1 MAGLRNNKKMKF
13 YAHRGASADFP
24 EHTMAAYRGA
34 IEQGALGF
42 ECDIRV
48 TKDEVLILWHDAN
61 MKKEAKSA
69 AIIANRTYAEIKQIY
84 PAVMTLNEL
93 LDLAIENKKSLA
105 LETKHPVPTGNRV
118 EELVVAELHKRKDA
132 IKKSGIDVAIM
143 SFSWFAIEK
152 IKKMDPTIKTVML
165 LGDIT
170 NKITRRFTSAQVIG
184 PSVEMIRKS
193 PELISEI
200 KNSGK
205 ELYVWTVDSTED
217 LQYCASVGVD
227 IVMTNRPAHAR
238 SVMAVR
244 EGKADFALVPIEN
257 SVEGVVAR
265 TLDELAMGE
274 PLVIAGEVTLP
285 VSFSLMTKPG
295 TQNIKRIATH
305 PHAES
310 QCRAFI
316 AKNYPNAEIIP
327 TASTAA
333 AAEAI
338 SRGEFDAAIAA
349 EVAAAHYGLEVI
361 AKNIGDNNGAVT
373 RFVLVSKP
381 GALSAPTGHDRTSL
395 ALYIDIDHAGA
406 LLEILTE
413 FAKRDVNL
421 TFIQSRPTGRVL
433 GDYHFIIDAEGHVND
448 PSVSQALEGLRE
460 ICDEIRFL
468 GSYPRESSK

>member
-1 MAGLRNNKKMKF
+1 MKF

-118 EELVVAELHKRKDA
+118 EELVVAELRKRKDA

-152 IKKMDPTIKTVML
+152 IIKMDPTIKTVML

-238 SVMAVR
+238 SV
-244 EGKADFALVPIEN
+244 
-257 SVEGVVAR
+257 
-265 TLDELAMGE
+265 
-274 PLVIAGEVTLP
+274 
-285 VSFSLMTKPG
+285 
-295 TQNIKRIATH
+295 
-305 PHAES
+305 
-310 QCRAFI
+310 
-316 AKNYPNAEIIP
+316 
-327 TASTAA
+327 
-333 AAEAI
+333 
-338 SRGEFDAAIAA
+338 
-349 EVAAAHYGLEVI
+349 
-361 AKNIGDNNGAVT
+361 
-373 RFVLVSKP
+373 
-381 GALSAPTGHDRTSL
+381 
-395 ALYIDIDHAGA
+395 
-406 LLEILTE
+406 
-413 FAKRDVNL
+413 
-421 TFIQSRPTGRVL
+421 L
-433 GDYHFIIDAEGHVND
+433 GY
-448 PSVSQALEGLRE
+448 S
-460 ICDEIRFL
+460 
-468 GSYPRESSK
+468 

>member
-1 MAGLRNNKKMKF
+1 MVGLRNNKKMKF

-42 ECDIRV
+42 ECDIRL

-170 NKITRRFTSAQVIG
+170 NKLTRRFTSAQVIG

-238 SVMAVR
+238 SV
-244 EGKADFALVPIEN
+244 
-257 SVEGVVAR
+257 
-265 TLDELAMGE
+265 
-274 PLVIAGEVTLP
+274 
-285 VSFSLMTKPG
+285 
-295 TQNIKRIATH
+295 
-305 PHAES
+305 
-310 QCRAFI
+310 
-316 AKNYPNAEIIP
+316 
-327 TASTAA
+327 
-333 AAEAI
+333 
-338 SRGEFDAAIAA
+338 
-349 EVAAAHYGLEVI
+349 
-361 AKNIGDNNGAVT
+361 
-373 RFVLVSKP
+373 
-381 GALSAPTGHDRTSL
+381 
-395 ALYIDIDHAGA
+395 
-406 LLEILTE
+406 
-413 FAKRDVNL
+413 
-421 TFIQSRPTGRVL
+421 L
-433 GDYHFIIDAEGHVND
+433 GY
-448 PSVSQALEGLRE
+448 S
-460 ICDEIRFL
+460 
-468 GSYPRESSK
+468 

>member
-1 MAGLRNNKKMKF
+1 MVGLRNNKKMKF

-42 ECDIRV
+42 ECDIRL
-48 TKDEVLILWHDAN
+48 TKDEVLVLWHDAN

-238 SVMAVR
+238 SV
-244 EGKADFALVPIEN
+244 
-257 SVEGVVAR
+257 
-265 TLDELAMGE
+265 
-274 PLVIAGEVTLP
+274 
-285 VSFSLMTKPG
+285 
-295 TQNIKRIATH
+295 
-305 PHAES
+305 
-310 QCRAFI
+310 
-316 AKNYPNAEIIP
+316 
-327 TASTAA
+327 
-333 AAEAI
+333 
-338 SRGEFDAAIAA
+338 
-349 EVAAAHYGLEVI
+349 
-361 AKNIGDNNGAVT
+361 
-373 RFVLVSKP
+373 
-381 GALSAPTGHDRTSL
+381 
-395 ALYIDIDHAGA
+395 
-406 LLEILTE
+406 
-413 FAKRDVNL
+413 
-421 TFIQSRPTGRVL
+421 L
-433 GDYHFIIDAEGHVND
+433 GY
-448 PSVSQALEGLRE
+448 S
-460 ICDEIRFL
+460 
-468 GSYPRESSK
+468 

>member
-118 EELVVAELHKRKDA
+118 EELVVGELHKRKDA

-238 SVMAVR
+238 SV
-244 EGKADFALVPIEN
+244 
-257 SVEGVVAR
+257 
-265 TLDELAMGE
+265 
-274 PLVIAGEVTLP
+274 
-285 VSFSLMTKPG
+285 
-295 TQNIKRIATH
+295 
-305 PHAES
+305 
-310 QCRAFI
+310 
-316 AKNYPNAEIIP
+316 
-327 TASTAA
+327 
-333 AAEAI
+333 
-338 SRGEFDAAIAA
+338 
-349 EVAAAHYGLEVI
+349 
-361 AKNIGDNNGAVT
+361 
-373 RFVLVSKP
+373 
-381 GALSAPTGHDRTSL
+381 
-395 ALYIDIDHAGA
+395 
-406 LLEILTE
+406 
-413 FAKRDVNL
+413 
-421 TFIQSRPTGRVL
+421 L
-433 GDYHFIIDAEGHVND
+433 GY
-448 PSVSQALEGLRE
+448 S
-460 ICDEIRFL
+460 
-468 GSYPRESSK
+468 

>member
-118 EELVVAELHKRKDA
+118 EELVVAELHKRIDA

-165 LGDIT
+165 LHDF
-170 NKITRRFTSAQVIG
+170 NQKLSRRFTSAKAIG
-184 PSVEMIRKS
+184 PSVEMIKKS
-193 PELISEI
+193 PELVSEI

-238 SVMAVR
+238 SV
-244 EGKADFALVPIEN
+244 
-257 SVEGVVAR
+257 
-265 TLDELAMGE
+265 
-274 PLVIAGEVTLP
+274 
-285 VSFSLMTKPG
+285 
-295 TQNIKRIATH
+295 
-305 PHAES
+305 
-310 QCRAFI
+310 
-316 AKNYPNAEIIP
+316 
-327 TASTAA
+327 
-333 AAEAI
+333 
-338 SRGEFDAAIAA
+338 
-349 EVAAAHYGLEVI
+349 
-361 AKNIGDNNGAVT
+361 
-373 RFVLVSKP
+373 
-381 GALSAPTGHDRTSL
+381 
-395 ALYIDIDHAGA
+395 
-406 LLEILTE
+406 
-413 FAKRDVNL
+413 
-421 TFIQSRPTGRVL
+421 L
-433 GDYHFIIDAEGHVND
+433 GY
-448 PSVSQALEGLRE
+448 S
-460 ICDEIRFL
+460 
-468 GSYPRESSK
+468 

>member
-118 EELVVAELHKRKDA
+118 EELVVGELHKRKDA

-165 LGDIT
+165 LHDF
-170 NKITRRFTSAQVIG
+170 NQKLSRRFTSAKVIG
-184 PSVEMIRKS
+184 PSVEMIKKS

-238 SVMAVR
+238 SV
-244 EGKADFALVPIEN
+244 
-257 SVEGVVAR
+257 
-265 TLDELAMGE
+265 
-274 PLVIAGEVTLP
+274 
-285 VSFSLMTKPG
+285 
-295 TQNIKRIATH
+295 
-305 PHAES
+305 
-310 QCRAFI
+310 
-316 AKNYPNAEIIP
+316 
-327 TASTAA
+327 
-333 AAEAI
+333 
-338 SRGEFDAAIAA
+338 
-349 EVAAAHYGLEVI
+349 
-361 AKNIGDNNGAVT
+361 
-373 RFVLVSKP
+373 
-381 GALSAPTGHDRTSL
+381 
-395 ALYIDIDHAGA
+395 
-406 LLEILTE
+406 
-413 FAKRDVNL
+413 
-421 TFIQSRPTGRVL
+421 L
-433 GDYHFIIDAEGHVND
+433 GY
-448 PSVSQALEGLRE
+448 S
-460 ICDEIRFL
+460 
-468 GSYPRESSK
+468 

>member
-1 MAGLRNNKKMKF
+1 
-13 YAHRGASADFP
+13 
-24 EHTMAAYRGA
+24 MAAYRGA

-69 AIIANRTYAEIKQIY
+69 AIIANRTYVEIKQIY

-238 SVMAVR
+238 SV
-244 EGKADFALVPIEN
+244 
-257 SVEGVVAR
+257 
-265 TLDELAMGE
+265 
-274 PLVIAGEVTLP
+274 
-285 VSFSLMTKPG
+285 
-295 TQNIKRIATH
+295 
-305 PHAES
+305 
-310 QCRAFI
+310 
-316 AKNYPNAEIIP
+316 
-327 TASTAA
+327 
-333 AAEAI
+333 
-338 SRGEFDAAIAA
+338 
-349 EVAAAHYGLEVI
+349 
-361 AKNIGDNNGAVT
+361 
-373 RFVLVSKP
+373 
-381 GALSAPTGHDRTSL
+381 
-395 ALYIDIDHAGA
+395 
-406 LLEILTE
+406 
-413 FAKRDVNL
+413 
-421 TFIQSRPTGRVL
+421 L
-433 GDYHFIIDAEGHVND
+433 GY
-448 PSVSQALEGLRE
+448 S
-460 ICDEIRFL
+460 
-468 GSYPRESSK
+468 

>member
-152 IKKMDPTIKTVML
+152 IKMMDPTIKTVML

-184 PSVEMIRKS
+184 PSVEMVRKS

-238 SVMAVR
+238 SV
-244 EGKADFALVPIEN
+244 
-257 SVEGVVAR
+257 
-265 TLDELAMGE
+265 
-274 PLVIAGEVTLP
+274 
-285 VSFSLMTKPG
+285 
-295 TQNIKRIATH
+295 
-305 PHAES
+305 
-310 QCRAFI
+310 
-316 AKNYPNAEIIP
+316 
-327 TASTAA
+327 
-333 AAEAI
+333 
-338 SRGEFDAAIAA
+338 
-349 EVAAAHYGLEVI
+349 
-361 AKNIGDNNGAVT
+361 
-373 RFVLVSKP
+373 
-381 GALSAPTGHDRTSL
+381 
-395 ALYIDIDHAGA
+395 
-406 LLEILTE
+406 
-413 FAKRDVNL
+413 
-421 TFIQSRPTGRVL
+421 L
-433 GDYHFIIDAEGHVND
+433 GY
-448 PSVSQALEGLRE
+448 S
-460 ICDEIRFL
+460 
-468 GSYPRESSK
+468 

>member
-84 PAVMTLNEL
+84 PTVMTLNEL

-165 LGDIT
+165 LHDF
-170 NKITRRFTSAQVIG
+170 NQKLSRRFTSAKAIG
-184 PSVEMIRKS
+184 PSVEMIKKS
-193 PELISEI
+193 PELVSEI

-238 SVMAVR
+238 SV
-244 EGKADFALVPIEN
+244 
-257 SVEGVVAR
+257 
-265 TLDELAMGE
+265 
-274 PLVIAGEVTLP
+274 
-285 VSFSLMTKPG
+285 
-295 TQNIKRIATH
+295 
-305 PHAES
+305 
-310 QCRAFI
+310 
-316 AKNYPNAEIIP
+316 
-327 TASTAA
+327 
-333 AAEAI
+333 
-338 SRGEFDAAIAA
+338 
-349 EVAAAHYGLEVI
+349 
-361 AKNIGDNNGAVT
+361 
-373 RFVLVSKP
+373 
-381 GALSAPTGHDRTSL
+381 
-395 ALYIDIDHAGA
+395 
-406 LLEILTE
+406 
-413 FAKRDVNL
+413 
-421 TFIQSRPTGRVL
+421 L
-433 GDYHFIIDAEGHVND
+433 GY
-448 PSVSQALEGLRE
+448 S
-460 ICDEIRFL
+460 
-468 GSYPRESSK
+468 

>member
-42 ECDIRV
+42 ECDIRL

-93 LDLAIENKKSLA
+93 LDLAIGNKKSLA

-118 EELVVAELHKRKDA
+118 EELIVAELHKREDS
-132 IKKSGIDVAIM
+132 IKKSGINIAIM

-165 LGDIT
+165 LHDF
-170 NKITRRFTSAQVIG
+170 NQKLSRRFTSAKAIG
-184 PSVEMIRKS
+184 PSVEMIKKS
-193 PELISEI
+193 PDLVREI

-238 SVMAVR
+238 SV
-244 EGKADFALVPIEN
+244 
-257 SVEGVVAR
+257 
-265 TLDELAMGE
+265 
-274 PLVIAGEVTLP
+274 
-285 VSFSLMTKPG
+285 
-295 TQNIKRIATH
+295 
-305 PHAES
+305 
-310 QCRAFI
+310 
-316 AKNYPNAEIIP
+316 
-327 TASTAA
+327 
-333 AAEAI
+333 
-338 SRGEFDAAIAA
+338 
-349 EVAAAHYGLEVI
+349 
-361 AKNIGDNNGAVT
+361 
-373 RFVLVSKP
+373 
-381 GALSAPTGHDRTSL
+381 
-395 ALYIDIDHAGA
+395 
-406 LLEILTE
+406 
-413 FAKRDVNL
+413 
-421 TFIQSRPTGRVL
+421 L
-433 GDYHFIIDAEGHVND
+433 GY
-448 PSVSQALEGLRE
+448 S
-460 ICDEIRFL
+460 
-468 GSYPRESSK
+468 

>member
-69 AIIANRTYAEIKQIY
+69 AIIANRTYAEIKRIY
-84 PAVMTLNEL
+84 PAVMTLDEL

-165 LGDIT
+165 LHDF
-170 NKITRRFTSAQVIG
+170 NQKLSRRFTSAKAIG
-184 PSVEMIRKS
+184 PSVEMIKKS
-193 PELISEI
+193 PELVSEI

-238 SVMAVR
+238 SV
-244 EGKADFALVPIEN
+244 
-257 SVEGVVAR
+257 
-265 TLDELAMGE
+265 
-274 PLVIAGEVTLP
+274 
-285 VSFSLMTKPG
+285 
-295 TQNIKRIATH
+295 
-305 PHAES
+305 
-310 QCRAFI
+310 
-316 AKNYPNAEIIP
+316 
-327 TASTAA
+327 
-333 AAEAI
+333 
-338 SRGEFDAAIAA
+338 
-349 EVAAAHYGLEVI
+349 
-361 AKNIGDNNGAVT
+361 
-373 RFVLVSKP
+373 
-381 GALSAPTGHDRTSL
+381 
-395 ALYIDIDHAGA
+395 
-406 LLEILTE
+406 
-413 FAKRDVNL
+413 
-421 TFIQSRPTGRVL
+421 L
-433 GDYHFIIDAEGHVND
+433 GY
-448 PSVSQALEGLRE
+448 S
-460 ICDEIRFL
+460 
-468 GSYPRESSK
+468 